1 VTPTIAETGTVF
13 GSKYRLIRQIGVGGM
28 GVVFEAE
35 NVLTQRHVAVKVL
48 HWQYAQTHEAIERFW
63 QEARAASKMA
73 HPNIV
78 AVLDADLDTNYDVP
92 YIVQELLEG
101 SSLREHLD
109 AQTSGRLSVGE
120 SLAILVPIMEA
131 LAVAHRE
138 GIVHRDLKPGNVF
151 LARDPSGKVIPR
163 LIDFGVSKL
172 VTDEHAFHTE
182 TGAIVGT
189 PAYMS
194 PEQARCEHDI
204 DGRADIWAIAALLYQ
219 LVTGKLPFEAPNQ
232 HMLMAQILYEI
243 PIAIDA
249 PSRGISL
256 PDGFAA
262 VVMRALER
270 ERSVRYADMEAFR
283 DALLSLECAATIP
296 EDITLE
302 SATRSSIRPV
312 RMARPIRSRP
322 PPARTTEVPAPIA
335 ASSGFNSRI
344 KIGPTGLILAL
355 GTAAIFGNLVSR
367 ETSHKTPMA
376 RESVATRPTYNIPH
390 VEATHAIL
398 ATDASQ
404 HSIDATDVDASTDV
418 SLIAANGH
426 LQDTV
431 RSTRRPSA
439 NRNTS
444 RPQPAGVRRVSPH
457 EPTRLVRPRVQT
469 QTTASDPLAPDPSL
483 FRSGRSRRSP

>member
-109 AQTSGRLSVGE
+109 AQASGTLSVGE

-131 LAVAHRE
+131 LAAAHRE

-151 LARDPSGKVIPR
+151 LAREPSGKVIPR

-172 VTDEHAFHTE
+172 VSDEKAFHTE

-232 HMLMAQILYEI
+232 HMLVAQILYET
-243 PIAIDA
+243 PIAIDD

-256 PDGFAA
+256 PAGFAA
-262 VVMRALER
+262 VVMHALER
-270 ERSVRYADMEAFR
+270 DRNARYPDMESFR
-283 DALLSLECAATIP
+283 DALLSLPCAATIP
-296 EDITLE
+296 EDIALE
-302 SATRSSIRPV
+302 SATRSSV
-312 RMARPIRSRP
+312 RPIRMSRPLRSRP
-322 PPARTTEVPAPIA
+322 PPAGAAEVPVPIA
-335 ASSGFNSRI
+335 ASPSDNSRV
-344 KIGPTGLILAL
+344 KIGPAGLFFAI
-355 GTAAIFGNLVSR
+355 GTAAVFGSLVSR
-367 ETSHKTPMA
+367 GASPKPQVIRDT
-376 RESVATRPTYNIPH
+376 VATSLPYNLPRA
-390 VEATHAIL
+390 VV

-404 HSIDATDVDASTDV
+404 HPMDATEVNTLTDASL
-418 SLIAANGH
+418 SAANEN
-426 LQDTV
+426 LRDAARPVQ
-431 RSTRRPSA
+431 RSNA
-439 NRNTS
+439 NRTSS
-444 RPQPAGVRRVSPH
+444 RPLPVSVRRVSPFA
-457 EPTRLVRPRVQT
+457 PTRLVRPRVQT
-469 QTTASDPLAPDPSL
+469 QEPSADLLAPDPTL
-483 FRSGRSRRSP
+483 FRRGRSRRSP